1 MGRTVLPFTQ
11 ELYREEE
18 SWKAFRRALRRED
31 RELFDEL
38 FAAARYHTAA
48 CTCSGRAVPFEA
60 ILMSIL
66 IEERRAVRELSSRLA
81 ALAGRVGNLAGRP
94 EGGPRTA
101 PRHNRVSCRQGSR
114 ERLRC
119 LGGGLRS
126 WLAVR

>member
-31 RELFDEL
+31 RELLDEL

-66 IEERRAVRELSSRLA
+66 VEERRAVRELLR
-81 ALAGRVGNLAGRP
+81 RVEEL
-94 EGGPRTA
+94 
-101 PRHNRVSCRQGSR
+101 
-114 ERLRC
+114 ERR
-119 LGGGLRS
+119 RKDEP
-126 WLAVR
+126 

>member
-31 RELFDEL
+31 RELLDEL

-66 IEERRAVRELSSRLA
+66 VEERRAVRELLH
-81 ALAGRVGNLAGRP
+81 RVEEL
-94 EGGPRTA
+94 
-101 PRHNRVSCRQGSR
+101 
-114 ERLRC
+114 ERR
-119 LGGGLRS
+119 RKNEP
-126 WLAVR
+126 

>member
-11 ELYREEE
+11 ELYREED
-18 SWKAFRRALRRED
+18 SWKSFRRALRRED

-66 IEERRAVRELSSRLA
+66 VEERRAVRELSRRVDELARRLDEQERPVSR
-81 ALAGRVGNLAGRP
+81 
-94 EGGPRTA
+94 
-101 PRHNRVSCRQGSR
+101 S
-114 ERLRC
+114 
-119 LGGGLRS
+119 
-126 WLAVR
+126 

>member
-48 CTCSGRAVPFEA
+48 CTCSGRTVPFEA

-66 IEERRAVRELSSRLA
+66 VEERRALRELSR
-81 ALAGRVGNLAGRP
+81 RVGEL
-94 EGGPRTA
+94 
-101 PRHNRVSCRQGSR
+101 
-114 ERLRC
+114 ERR
-119 LGGGLRS
+119 R
-126 WLAVR
+126 RDEP